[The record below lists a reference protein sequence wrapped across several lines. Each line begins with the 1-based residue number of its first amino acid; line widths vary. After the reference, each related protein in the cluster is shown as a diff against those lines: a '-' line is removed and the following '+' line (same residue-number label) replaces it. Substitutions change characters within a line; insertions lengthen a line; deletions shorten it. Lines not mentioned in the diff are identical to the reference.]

1 MPAAEGGPRP
11 FVDRGV
17 GDVAVAADAARRAA
31 AAWRLPAPELV
42 RVGMNALFTA
52 GDVVLRVG
60 RPNAPAS
67 AAFALGRVLARHG
80 VRVPEPVVERVVEHR
95 GVTVTAWERLQPVAS
110 EPDWHA
116 IGAMVGR
123 VHDLDPR
130 ELPAEYPLPPCTSFP
145 WWRFDELLT
154 EVGTLAD
161 ERARAALAD
170 AVRRHEGW
178 QTARPWVVC
187 HGDVHPGNVMATVDG
202 PVLLDWDLLC
212 AGPRAWDHAPMLSM
226 ATRWGGSPAWY
237 PAFAAGYGRSL
248 ADDPVAQA
256 LAELRLVAATLMRLR
271 AGRDDPAAMPEA
283 QRRLAYW
290 RGDPDAP
297 QWTAV

>member
-1 MPAAEGGPRP
+1 MTAADGAPRP

-17 GDVAVAADAARRAA
+17 GDVSVAATAARVAA
-31 AAWRLPAPELV
+31 ADWGLPAPELV
-42 RVGMNALFTA
+42 RVGMNALFAA
-52 GDVVLRVG
+52 GEVVLRVG
-60 RPNAPAS
+60 RPSAPAA
-67 AAFALGRVLARHG
+67 AAFELHRVLAEHG
-80 VRVPEPVVERVVEHR
+80 VRVAEPAGERVVAHG
-95 GVTVTAWERLQPVAS
+95 GVTVTAWERLRPAAG

-116 IGAMVGR
+116 IGTMVAR

-130 ELPAEYPLPPCTSFP
+130 DVPAEYPLPPCTSFP
-145 WWRFDELLT
+145 WWRFDDLLAD
-154 EVGTLAD
+154 VGTLAD
-161 ERARAALAD
+161 DRARDALTD
-170 AVRRHEGW
+170 AVRRHQGW
-178 QTARPWVVC
+178 QAARPWVVC

-212 AGPRAWDHAPMLSM
+212 TGPAAWDHAPMMTM
-226 ATRWGGSPAWY
+226 ASRWGGSPAWY

-248 ADDPVAQA
+248 NDDPVARA
-256 LAELRLVAATLMRLR
+256 IAELRLVAATLMRLR